1 MQMFPSRSADSFE
14 FKDIRYEK
22 RERVARITINR
33 PERYNAYSTLALEEL
48 ATAFRDASFDD
59 AVGVIV
65 FTGTGHSSF
74 CTGGD
79 VKEYADAY
87 VSRPRDYW
95 KYMGLFKAYIES
107 ILNSGKPT
115 IARLNG
121 MAVGGGNESQ
131 LACDLGVAAEHAYLK
146 QVGVHVGSVACGGAT
161 QWLPLVVGDRR
172 ARQMLMLGD
181 AIPARRALEWGLV
194 NEVVPSVTRAGQFV
208 SDPSSEEMR
217 LAVAGR
223 DGYGI
228 DLSKLDAAVD
238 ALCARLLETFPECMR
253 YTKQQTNFLKDL
265 TWHQTIGH
273 ARDWLT
279 LHYTSWEPLE
289 GMRAFVEK
297 RPPRY
302 RALRQRAASG
312 ESSET
317 PWGACVAT
325 CAACGT
331 GSLPESFTHCGACG
345 EPLRR

>member
-1 MQMFPSRSADSFE
+1 MQMFQSRSADSFE
-14 FKDIRYEK
+14 FQDIRYEK
-22 RERVARITINR
+22 REHVARITINR

-65 FTGTGHSSF
+65 FTGAGHASF

-79 VKEYADAY
+79 VKEYANAY

-194 NEVVPSVTRAGQFV
+194 NEVAPSVTRAGKFV

-223 DGYGI
+223 DDYGI

-253 YTKQQTNFLKDL
+253 YTKQQTNFWRDFSFHL
-265 TWHQTIGH
+265 TVGH
-273 ARDWLT
+273 ARDWLS
-279 LHYTSWEPLE
+279 LHSGSPEVYE
-289 GMRAFVEK
+289 GFQAFRERRGVD
-297 RPPRY
+297 Y
-302 RALRQRAASG
+302 LGLRQRAAEG
-312 ESSET
+312 GSSEFL
-317 PWGACVAT
+317 WGPPRRG
-325 CAACGT
+325 CAACGA
-331 GSLPESFTHCGACG
+331 GGIPDGFTFCGNCGAK
-345 EPLRR
+345 L